1 MSTEGS
7 ANFLK
12 VSTGDVEVGKPLPYP
27 LYDGNR
33 KLLLKRGYVVENAH
47 QRELL
52 IERGLYRNLNERS
65 APPNQA
71 ANSAGGESA
80 PSSQGSITTLEATRI
95 RIGDP
100 LHLQSSAEAPRLLVK
115 LIGYLKGRGLIV
127 TEPGA
132 DGEYVMLKDGQSF
145 VCRFFSG
152 QNAYAFTSVVAKQTS
167 VPFPHVHLSYPREVR
182 GLEIR
187 KGARIDVDLI
197 TAVTM
202 ESDGHNKQGA
212 GKIVNISTGGGALR
226 AKTPLG
232 NKGEAINISF
242 KVQVGEVQTVIVFDS
257 IIRTMTRDESEPGM
271 PYLHGLQF
279 MDPEPHMAMAL
290 AAFVYQKIADE
301 AR

>member
-1 MSTEGS
+1 MAIEGS
-7 ANFLK
+7 GGFIK
-12 VSTGDVEVGKPLPYP
+12 VSTSDVEVGKPLTHP

-33 KLLLKRGYVVENAH
+33 KLLLKRGYVVENTH

-52 IERGLYRNLNERS
+52 IERGLYRNINERN
-65 APPNQA
+65 APPNQ
-71 ANSAGGESA
+71 GGSGSSESG
-80 PSSQGSITTLEATRI
+80 SSSTESITTLEATKI

-152 QNAYAFTSVVAKQTS
+152 QNAYAFTTVVSKQTS

-202 ESDGHNKQGA
+202 DVDGQSKQGA
-212 GKIVNISTGGGALR
+212 GKIVNISVGGGALR

-232 NKGEAINISF
+232 QKGETVGISF
-242 KVQVGEVQTVIVFDS
+242 KVQVGEVQTLIVFDS
-257 IIRTMTRDESEPGM
+257 IIRTVSHDANEPGM

-290 AAFVYQKIADE
+290 TAFVYQKMAAE
-301 AR
+301 SR